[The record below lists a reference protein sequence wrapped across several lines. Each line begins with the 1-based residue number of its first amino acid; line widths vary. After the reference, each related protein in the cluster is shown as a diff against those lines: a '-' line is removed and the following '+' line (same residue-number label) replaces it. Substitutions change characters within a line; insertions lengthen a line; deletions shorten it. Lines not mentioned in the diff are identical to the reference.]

1 MKRIIF
7 VLFILL
13 SGPSWAEKF
22 GVNSGSFN
30 FEATEIFECKSLKA
44 SAQYR
49 HYASKCLEFF
59 ENSAKQSLETEYLKL
74 LSSITSVTGN
84 LEDAQIKWHEDSI
97 VQCKLEDSAIRS
109 SSETDS
115 DTNWNNRMC
124 MHNQYIQRTKY
135 LKRKHIEHSD
145 FIK

>member
-30 FEATEIFECKSLKA
+30 FEAAEILECKSLKA

-49 HYASKCLEFF
+49 HHASKCLEFF
-59 ENSAKQSLETEYLKL
+59 ENSAKQRLETEYLKL
-74 LSSITSVTGN
+74 LSSITNDTSD

-115 DTNWNNRMC
+115 DASWNNRIC
-124 MHNQYIQRTKY
+124 MHNKYIQRKKY
-135 LKRKHIEHSD
+135 LKRIHLENSD
-145 FIK
+145 SIR